1 MGSIGKA
8 NEEIFYKEVVKDYIP
23 RAAATDGTSRS
34 KIKKIIHEYQGED
47 LFIDR
52 FIYIGDRHHT
62 GFLNFAHK
70 IAIKNPEKLH
80 ARLQKYVKNLENEYI
95 YN

>member
-8 NEEIFYKEVVKDYIP
+8 IEEIFHKEVVKDYIP
-23 RAAATDGTSRS
+23 RAAATEGTSRS
-34 KIKKIIHEYQGED
+34 KIKKFIHEYHGED
-47 LFIDR
+47 LFID
-52 FIYIGDRHHT
+52 ISDRHHT

-80 ARLQKYVKNLENEYI
+80 ARLQKYVKNLENEEYI
-95 YN
+95 YH